1 MADNNKLYRIVD
13 SSVSFLFRMAYSS
26 ILFLIFIGDCLRL
39 FTSRLLV
46 LFISLITVFY
56 QAFIALLSLGIAT
69 LKKFIIVLEK
79 IFKAVKKSGIS
90 SLDNSITIIS
100 NIKFTKPVKE
110 KAITI
115 YPNKVTNKHH
125 KIRRVFLRRHAL
137 LTGFLIGLLTAGFF
151 YFINSSY
158 LFVRSLPNPSLIGTV
173 NFPVSTKIM
182 DRNGVLLYEVFRE
195 ENRTP
200 IKRNQIP
207 SYIINATIATE
218 DKEFYNHNGISFY
231 GGVLRAFKEMFVA
244 GKIQGGSS
252 ITQQLVK
259 TSLLSPERTLER
271 KIKEAL
277 LAIWVERMY
286 SKEQILEMYLNQVS
300 YGGSAYGIEEAA
312 KTYFGKSAGEI
323 SLSEAAFLAGLPQ
336 APSYYSP
343 YVNPDL
349 ARRRRDDVLRAMLEE
364 SYITTVQYNDA
375 LKSPLT
381 IKPPKSVIKAP
392 HFVFYV
398 KTLLEE
404 KLGTKRVE
412 EGGLR
417 VYTSLDIRLQEE
429 VESI

>member
-182 DRNGVLLYEVFRE
+182 DRNGGILYE
-195 ENRTP
+195 N
-200 IKRNQIP
+200 I
-207 SYIINATIATE
+207 
-218 DKEFYNHNGISFY
+218 
-231 GGVLRAFKEMFVA
+231 
-244 GKIQGGSS
+244 
-252 ITQQLVK
+252 
-259 TSLLSPERTLER
+259 
-271 KIKEAL
+271 
-277 LAIWVERMY
+277 
-286 SKEQILEMYLNQVS
+286 
-300 YGGSAYGIEEAA
+300 
-312 KTYFGKSAGEI
+312 
-323 SLSEAAFLAGLPQ
+323 
-336 APSYYSP
+336 
-343 YVNPDL
+343 
-349 ARRRRDDVLRAMLEE
+349 
-364 SYITTVQYNDA
+364 
-375 LKSPLT
+375 
-381 IKPPKSVIKAP
+381 
-392 HFVFYV
+392 
-398 KTLLEE
+398 
-404 KLGTKRVE
+404 
-412 EGGLR
+412 
-417 VYTSLDIRLQEE
+417 
-429 VESI
+429 